1 MMRRTDWT
9 RRQVLG
15 FAASAAAT
23 LLLPRSA
30 LGAVN
35 AEAALT
41 LDMATRFAAVAL
53 SAIQTEYPNKLDHVM
68 AGPAD
73 VQAPRAQHPIFYG
86 SFDWHSSVHGH
97 WMLIRLLRTQPAL
110 PQADAIRAVLERHF
124 APANVAV
131 ELAYLQRPESSAF
144 ERPYGWGWYL
154 RLAQDLAQWDDPQ
167 GRRWAQQL
175 QPLTDAFVARF
186 IAFLPKLVYPIRVG
200 THSNSALALSFA
212 LDFARATGARPLEA
226 LIVQRARDWYA
237 RDTDAAAHL
246 EPSGYDFLSPAL
258 IEADL
263 MRRVMPAA
271 EFATWLRRFLPEI
284 ARGKPATLFTPGKV
298 LDRSDGHLVH
308 LDGLNLSRAWCWR
321 GIAAHLPQRDPR
333 RAVALKAAR
342 VHTEAGLAAV
352 LSGDYAGEHWLPQ
365 FATYLLTETP

>member
-1 MMRRTDWT
+1 MPQHKAARR
-9 RRQVLG
+9 RVLG
-15 FAASAAAT
+15 LAACAAGAM
-23 LLLPRSA
+23 LLPR
-30 LGAVN
+30 
-35 AEAALT
+35 
-41 LDMATRFAAVAL
+41 AAVAASKADGL
-53 SAIQTEYPNKLDHVM
+53 LTLEMANRFVAIALRAIQAEYPNKLDHVM

-97 WMLIRLLRTQPAL
+97 WMLIRLLRTHAAL
-110 PQADAIRAVLERHF
+110 AQADEIRAVLDAHF
-124 APANVAV
+124 AAPNVAQ
-131 ELAYLQRPESSAF
+131 ELAYLQRAESSSF

-154 RLAQDLAQWDDPQ
+154 RLAQDLAQRNDPQ
-167 GRRWAQQL
+167 GQRWSQQL

-186 IAFLPKLVYPIRVG
+186 KAFLPKLVYPIRVG
-200 THSNSALALSFA
+200 THTNSALALSFA
-212 LDFARATGARPLEA
+212 LDYARATRAADFESLLVR
-226 LIVQRARDWYA
+226 RARDWYA
-237 RDTDAAAHL
+237 GDTDAAAHL

-263 MRRVMPAA
+263 MRRVMPTA
-271 EFATWLRRFLPEI
+271 EFSRWLSRFL
-284 ARGKPATLFTPGKV
+284 RGIERGQPASLFTPGKV

-321 GIAAHLPQRDPR
+321 GIAMHLPAHDAR
-333 RAVALKAAR
+333 RANALKAAQTHR
-342 VHTEAGLAAV
+342 DAGLAAV